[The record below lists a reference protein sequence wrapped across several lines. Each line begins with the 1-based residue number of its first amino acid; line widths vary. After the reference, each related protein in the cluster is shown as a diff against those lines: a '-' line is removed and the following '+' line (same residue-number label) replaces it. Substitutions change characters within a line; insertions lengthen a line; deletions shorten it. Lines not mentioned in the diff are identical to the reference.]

1 MIFSNDSTMQEKL
14 DVPIVS
20 RRDFGIGTGQ
30 VEGFFRVA
38 SSVTAILHRV
48 GLTSFQVVVR
58 DGPSRV
64 GEYFGSFDDSSR
76 EAGHDMELDVAMEK
90 PDAYTLSAFS
100 YEMME
105 EGNLSGLSA
114 LNRMTA

>member
-1 MIFSNDSTMQEKL
+1 MQENL
-14 DVPIVS
+14 DVPVVS

-58 DGPSRV
+58 DGQLRV
-64 GEYFGSFDDSSR
+64 GEYFRSFDDGS
-76 EAGHDMELDVAMEK
+76 
-90 PDAYTLSAFS
+90 
-100 YEMME
+100 
-105 EGNLSGLSA
+105 
-114 LNRMTA
+114 